1 MFLLGF
7 LIGGLAGVFT
17 ICLVIMGDDKDDLW
31 LEYKFAL

>member
-17 ICLVIMGDDKDDLW
+17 ICLVIMGDDKDDL
-31 LEYKFAL
+31 